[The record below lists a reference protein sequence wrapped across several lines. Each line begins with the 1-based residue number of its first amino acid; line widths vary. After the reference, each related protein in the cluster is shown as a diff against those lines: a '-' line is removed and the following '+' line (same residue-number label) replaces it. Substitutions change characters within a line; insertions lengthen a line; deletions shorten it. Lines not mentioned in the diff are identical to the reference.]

1 MQRASLLISLIIA
14 TAVTGCSTVQHQVE
28 PSTHNVRQT
37 CTNYT
42 MAGAKHVEC
51 IGRYVAY

>member
-1 MQRASLLISLIIA
+1 MQRAALTLSLLIA
-14 TAVTGCSTVQHQVE
+14 TVITGCSTAQHQADN
-28 PSTHNVRQT
+28 STRTVRQT
-37 CTNYT
+37 CANYT

>member
-1 MQRASLLISLIIA
+1 MQRAALTLSLIIA
-14 TAVTGCSTVQHQVE
+14 TIVTGCSTAQHQVDN
-28 PSTHNVRQT
+28 SARNVRQT
-37 CTNYT
+37 CSTYT